1 MQGSA
6 YCMRGKREAP
16 TPANSNEKKQ
26 EVQRLLQ
33 ESAQVASVAFT
44 NTPNAA
50 DVITRAVEKARAHA
64 AQKGPR

>member
-1 MQGSA
+1 V
-6 YCMRGKREAP
+6 MRGSLSAP

-33 ESAQVASVAFT
+33 ESGEVASVNLHSYAKR
-44 NTPNAA
+44 AA
-50 DVITRAVEKARAHA
+50 GVITRAVEKARAHA